1 MKRRIPS
8 FLVLAMASTACTA
21 EDMQPGPPGADDL
34 WQLVSLDGA
43 PFAARATLGFSDVA
57 SVRGQAACNSYAAPL
72 TATWPAF
79 GLGPVRATRMA
90 CPEAAAEDAFLS
102 ALAAMTAARLQD
114 GQLILTAPDGHQ
126 MVFDAA
132 QP

>member
-1 MKRRIPS
+1 MKCRIPI
-8 FLVLAMASTACTA
+8 LLALAMASTSCTA
-21 EDMQPGPPGADDL
+21 EDTTDGPPGAEVL
-34 WQLVSLDGA
+34 WQLVSLGGA
-43 PFAARATLGFSDVA
+43 PFDARATLGFSDVA

-90 CPEAAAEDAFLS
+90 CPEADAEDAFLS

-114 GQLILTAPDGHQ
+114 GRLILTAPDGLQ
-126 MVFDAA
+126 MIFDAA
-132 QP
+132 RP